1 MTARWIRIAV
11 LCHCVFAWSACGRQE
26 PTAATLSDQVSEDR
40 ASSSYRVRSL
50 QIASFD
56 GTRLAALLYE
66 PKSASFPG
74 ARPGIIFANSWIF
87 DENEYV
93 MQARRFAAK
102 GYVVLSYASRGFGRS
117 GGAVAAASPD
127 DIRDVSA
134 LIDWLQANTE
144 LDDARLAT
152 AGISYGAG
160 ISLLALSQDER
171 IKTAVAMSG
180 WADLEMSLYG
190 EDTLREVWLNLLIG
204 SGAVFG
210 RLSPELLEQ
219 AEKLRTGR
227 DVEAVRGWAA
237 QRSAL
242 THIDA
247 INRRQAPVFLA
258 NSYQDALFP
267 PRQNREFYDRLTG
280 PKMFYMDKGVHTS
293 SQLPGNLGLPNP
305 VWEEA
310 HRWLDHWLL
319 GRDTGIMD
327 QPPVS
332 FQTPR
337 GREFFRD
344 FPAPRGSPESLA
356 LTPLNQVQPG
366 PSRTADD
373 GWIHFTGG
381 RDSGA
386 TTGIPLLS
394 DLASAH
400 INLNVHKWIHAI
412 DKRHGAVYLSEP
424 LAARG
429 RLRGAPRVSFWLA
442 PHDTAQQAVV
452 YLYDVNRYGIGTMIT
467 HGVMTEHE
475 ARGEVGMVSLELNV
489 NAFDIAAGH
498 RIAVAIDSTDP
509 FYRAPQGGRYRVALS
524 HGQAGVT
531 TIELPILTD

>member
-1 MTARWIRIAV
+1 MVA
-11 LCHCVFAWSACGRQE
+11 LSACGRQE
-26 PTAATLSDQVSEDR
+26 PTASTLSDQLSEDR
-40 ASSSYRVRSL
+40 SSSPYRVRSL

-66 PKSASFPG
+66 PKSSSFPG

-93 MQARRFAAK
+93 MQARRFAEK

-117 GGAVAAASPD
+117 DGAVDAASPD
-127 DIRDVSA
+127 DVRDVSA

-144 LDDARLAT
+144 LNDAKLAT
-152 AGISYGAG
+152 AGISYGGG
-160 ISLLALSQDER
+160 ISLLALAQDER

-180 WADLEMSLYG
+180 WADLEMALYG
-190 EDTLREVWLNLLIG
+190 GDTLREVWLNLLIG

-210 RLSPELLEQ
+210 RLSPNLLEL
-219 AEKLRTGR
+219 ADKLRTRR
-227 DVEAVRGWAA
+227 DVDEVRGWAA
-237 QRSAL
+237 ERSAL
-242 THIDA
+242 TYIDA

-267 PRQNREFYDRLTG
+267 PRQNREFYDKLTG

-293 SQLPGNLGLPNP
+293 SQLPGTLGLPSL
-305 VWEEA
+305 VWGEA

-319 GRDTGIMD
+319 GRDSGIME

-344 FPAPRGSPESLA
+344 FPALRSSPESLA
-356 LTPLNQVQPG
+356 LTPLNEVRPG
-366 PSRTADD
+366 PSRKAGD
-373 GWIHFTGG
+373 GWIRFIGG

-400 INLNVHKWIHAI
+400 INLNVHKWIRAI

-424 LAARG
+424 LASSG
-429 RLRGAPRVSFWLA
+429 RLRGSPRVSFWLA

-452 YLYDVNRYGIGTMIT
+452 YLYDVNGYGIGSMIT

-475 ARGEVGMVSLELNV
+475 ARSEVGMVSLELNV
-489 NAFDIAAGH
+489 NAFDIPAGH

-509 FYRAPQGGRYRVALS
+509 FYLAPQGGPYRVALS
-524 HGQAGVT
+524 HGESGAT
-531 TIELPILTD
+531 TLELPIITD